1 MIASGAMQWLLVAV
15 GGALGAMARFGVG
28 AIVLRTAP
36 PPFPLGT
43 FVINLTGCFV
53 FGLLAGW
60 SELRTPL
67 SADARAFLLVGVLGG
82 FTTFSSF
89 GYETFLLLRDGH
101 VALAALNAGGQV
113 ALGVGLVWLGWTLV
127 RALG

>member
-1 MIASGAMQWLLVAV
+1 MQWLLVAV
-15 GGALGAMARFGVG
+15 GGALGAMARFAVG
-28 AIVLRTAP
+28 ATVQRAAP
-36 PPFPLGT
+36 PPFPFGT
-43 FVINLTGCFV
+43 FVINLAGCLV

-67 SADARAFLLVGVLGG
+67 SAEARALLLVGVLGG

-89 GYETFLLLRDGH
+89 GYETFLLLRQGH
-101 VALAALNAGGQV
+101 GLLAALNAGGQV
-113 ALGVGLVWLGWTLV
+113 VLGVTAVWLGWTIV